1 MKKKKNVLILQVYS
15 KSKNEKT
22 ISNKMLKFIQQTDK
36 DNQKRRLELH

>member
-36 DNQKRRLELH
+36 DNQKRRLEFH

>member
-1 MKKKKNVLILQVYS
+1 MKKKKNVLILLVYS

-36 DNQKRRLELH
+36 DNQKRRLSLN